1 MAHRHL
7 PLLAVL
13 VLCLTVSAAVT
24 DDRALSGYS
33 ADSARA
39 ERDWET
45 KFRAIPNAD
54 NQREYMKRLS
64 ARPHNVG
71 TPYDQDNAEWLLA
84 KMKEWGLDAHIENF
98 DVLFP
103 TPKERAVEL
112 VEPTKFTAWLNKP
125 PFSTDPIS
133 IQQAERLPTSN
144 PYSPDGVSTPP
155 LST

>member
-13 VLCLTVSAAVT
+13 VRCLTVSAAVT
-24 DDRALSGYS
+24 DDRALPGYS

-103 TPKERAVEL
+103 TPKERIVDPRTSSNHLPANQL
-112 VEPTKFTAWLNKP
+112 VDAHIQNAGK
-125 PFSTDPIS
+125 TDSMRCI
-133 IQQAERLPTSN
+133 ER
-144 PYSPDGVSTPP
+144 G
-155 LST
+155 